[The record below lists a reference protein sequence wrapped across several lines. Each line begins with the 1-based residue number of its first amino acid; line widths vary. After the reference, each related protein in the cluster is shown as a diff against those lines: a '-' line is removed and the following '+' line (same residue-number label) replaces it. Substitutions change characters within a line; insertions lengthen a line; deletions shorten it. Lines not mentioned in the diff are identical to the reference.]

1 MQTAEIE
8 LKFPIH
14 DLAGLQSRLP
24 GLGFHLDTPR
34 TFEQNTLYDTPSRT
48 LRAVK
53 QILRIR
59 HYGDLWI
66 VTHKRPADPAADGD
80 PARSG
85 DRLSSSDAAG
95 YSAAASYKVRI
106 ETETLLDDGPALAAI
121 FHQLGFEPVFRYE
134 KFRTEW
140 SHATPTIDGPLFTD
154 PALPAELPS
163 AVTSSSTKPP
173 SATTQN
179 WRARPHGSTAP
190 WPVSASTPPPAS
202 QTATEASS
210 SLGSSAP
217 EAPPKILPSTKSL
230 HPPSSCPDFPNAS
243 PQPSRY
249 TL

>member
-34 TFEQNTLYDTPSRT
+34 TFEQNTLYDTSSRT

-85 DRLSSSDAAG
+85 DLVSSRD
-95 YSAAASYKVRI
+95 AASYKVRI
-106 ETETLLDDGPALAAI
+106 ETETLLTDGPALAAI

-140 SHATPTIDGPLFTD
+140 SHTTPTIDGPLFTGA
-154 PALPAELPS
+154 ALPAELPIGRHL
-163 AVTSSSTKPP
+163 VLDE
-173 SATTQN
+173 
-179 WRARPHGSTAP
+179 
-190 WPVSASTPPPAS
+190 TPIGDYAELEGPPAWIDR
-202 QTATEASS
+202 TLARLGVDPATCLTDSYG
-210 SLGSSAP
+210 SLFLAWKQRTGSPVENLTFDEIPTPAVL
-217 EAPPKILPSTKSL
+217 LPR
-230 HPPSSCPDFPNAS
+230 FP
-243 PQPSRY
+243 
-249 TL
+249 